1 MCLKLIIYFS
11 LPTSD
16 EEKLNFKQIYFKY
29 KNFVW
34 HEICVSTLDINLRED
49 VMQDIFYKLYC
60 SMGKFQ
66 SERAL
71 CKWLKIVTKS
81 TIIDA
86 NIKESNFKRYMQY
99 SLEEEEIINSY
110 IVSETVLDDI
120 IQQELSMETAKIIDR
135 LKPIHKEVIILH
147 YFLEF
152 TPKEISKM
160 LRKPLD
166 TVYTRLARAK
176 EILYNEI
183 NKAITSGDYSMQG
196 GDLHDR

>member
-11 LPTSD
+11 LPTND
-16 EEKLNFKQIYFKY
+16 EEKFNFKQIYFKY

-34 HEICVSTLDINLRED
+34 RQICASSLDINLRED

-66 SERAL
+66 SEQAL

-81 TIIDA
+81 TLIDA
-86 NIKESNFKRYMQY
+86 SKKESNFKRYMQY
-99 SLEEEEIINSY
+99 SLDEEEIINSC
-110 IVSETVLDDI
+110 IVSDTLLDDI

-160 LRKPLD
+160 IRKPLD
-166 TVYTRLARAK
+166 TVYSRLSKAK
-176 EILYNEI
+176 EVLYNEI
-183 NKAITSGDYSMQG
+183 NKAIENGTYSMQG
-196 GDLHDR
+196 GDLHG